1 MILKTR
7 GIPFLSSKRIKRQ
20 TLGTFSS
27 LTFGARDLKPSRGDR
42 SWSNLAPHGLDL
54 EAEPDLDLENV
65 LDLKTDPDLDN
76 DLDP

>member
-1 MILKTR
+1 MI
-7 GIPFLSSKRIKRQ
+7 IILSSKRIKRQ
-20 TLGTFSS
+20 ILKLFSS

-42 SWSNLAPHGLDL
+42 SWSNLGPHDLL
-54 EAEPDLDLENV
+54 EAKPDLDLENV

>member
-1 MILKTR
+1 MC
-7 GIPFLSSKRIKRQ
+7 S
-20 TLGTFSS
+20 FSS

-42 SWSNLAPHGLDL
+42 SWSNLNTHDLDL
-54 EAEPDLDLENV
+54 EADPDLDLEND